1 MHFML
6 PKWTDV
12 SSAINNLLPLIF
24 RTIMYW
30 KLVEYPEGKVIP
42 LGEDILKYRV
52 SNEEIEKYKKLK
64 AEKHAR
70 ELEKKAKL

>member
-1 MHFML
+1 
-6 PKWTDV
+6 
-12 SSAINNLLPLIF
+12 
-24 RTIMYW
+24 MYW

-64 AEKHAR
+64 AEKDKM
-70 ELEKKAKL
+70 ELEKKGKLQHDKI